1 MCAPPPTHAAA
12 HARPDAAHRDGLTL
26 TIRNVIRLQ
35 ALENVHTYTINT
47 LKLNDTDYVYYHMVN
62 IQTTAVATQCDNKKA
77 ATKFWQGRLTR
88 SMLADVLVGLMYIYD
103 ADMQIYENA
112 TNMIS

>member
-62 IQTTAVATQCDNKKA
+62 IQTTAVANSQVGKVIKVI
-77 ATKFWQGRLTR
+77 RLLTDGEER
-88 SMLADVLVGLMYIYD
+88 PEEGADQRRII
-103 ADMQIYENA
+103 ASKHAWPTTSQNRTE
-112 TNMIS
+112 